1 MFWQIIIVVFVMVF
15 SIGETY
21 AASCSGRGI
30 ELKD

>member
-1 MFWQIIIVVFVMVF
+1 MFWQIIMVVFVMVL
-15 SIGETY
+15 SINETH